1 MSWLGPPSASSY
13 VFRAVAKGFIEL
25 GLDPLHTVSV
35 LGHNDPCLH
44 MSKMGGIH
52 AGGFATG
59 MYLSS
64 SPAACQ
70 YIAQDSRANILVAG
84 DTQQLAKAGSC
95 FDKPYSH
102 KTSA

>member
-1 MSWLGPPSASSY
+1 M
-13 VFRAVAKGFIEL
+13 AKGFIEL

-44 MSKMGGIH
+44 MAKMGGIH

-84 DTQQLAKAGSC
+84 DTQQLAKAGTCFGELLYLTLTTHPIKISC
-95 FDKPYSH
+95 CSCWR
-102 KTSA
+102 